1 MRQGFRALRSMRGV
15 IFSYGAYEL
24 DDEANR
30 VDRDSVWE
38 FLSTQAYW
46 SRFRTRADFEKQLA
60 SAWRVV
66 GAYETATGRQAGF
79 ARAVSDGVAFA
90 YLADV
95 FVMPEARGMG
105 LGKEL
110 VATMIDRGPGA
121 GFRWTLH
128 TADAHGLYRKYGFAD
143 PDETYLERPRRPH

>member
-1 MRQGFRALRSMRGV
+1 V
-15 IFSYGAYEL
+15 IFTSGTCEC
-24 DDEANR
+24 DDDPGR
-30 VDRDSVWE
+30 VDRDAVWE

-46 SRFRTRADFEKQLA
+46 GKFRTRADFDAQLA

-66 GAYETATGRQAGF
+66 GVYETATGHQVGF
-79 ARAVSDGVAFA
+79 ARAVSDGVAYA

-95 FVMPEARGMG
+95 FILPDARGAG

-121 GFRWTLH
+121 SFRWTLH
-128 TADAHGLYRKYGFAD
+128 TADAHGLYRQYGFAA
-143 PDETYLERPRRPH
+143 PDETYLERPRRQ